1 VEERQGS
8 LRSGYQKLEN
18 ECENHRSITETLKQ
32 EKAEAEKTHE
42 AEVSTVRAKF
52 HDYHVHHRKKLR
64 DLCFIQEKV
73 VNEFDAS
80 CLPYLGKG
88 STIDDIIGWL
98 DEEIKVVFYVSEGE

>member
-1 VEERQGS
+1 
-8 LRSGYQKLEN
+8 
-18 ECENHRSITETLKQ
+18 
-32 EKAEAEKTHE
+32 
-42 AEVSTVRAKF
+42 
-52 HDYHVHHRKKLR
+52 
-64 DLCFIQEKV
+64 V